1 MILIAD
7 IGGTNS
13 RLTLV
18 RKKSK
23 NFINLK
29 VYKSKNFKDIYEV
42 VKSYF
47 SELDLKKIPNVAV
60 IALAGPVI
68 KDQAYLTNLNWKV
81 SKYKLK
87 KLFGFKE
94 VILINDLQ
102 ALSAS
107 IMLLKKSEI
116 LNIKGKKT
124 LKKEPKAFIAPGTGL
139 GEAILV
145 KEKPLTILPTEGGHI
160 FFSPLNE
167 EEFKYLKFL
176 EKKREELS
184 WEKALSGKALS
195 YWYEYYFNEV
205 LPPEKI
211 TELARKKDP
220 KALKVIRKF
229 FELLGRKISQLALY
243 SLPEGGIYIAGGVI
257 QALKEFL
264 EWQEFK
270 EVLLRGYFK
279 NEKLK
284 GLLDKFSLNV
294 ILYPNPSLLGAL
306 AILHNQQ
313 K

>member
-18 RKKSK
+18 RGKSK
-23 NFINLK
+23 KFFNLK
-29 VYKSKNFKDIYEV
+29 TYKSKNFKNIYEV
-42 VKSYF
+42 VKNYF
-47 SELDLKKIPNVAV
+47 LEVNLRKIPTLA
-60 IALAGPVI
+60 IFALAGPVI
-68 KDQAYLTNLNWKV
+68 KDQAYLTNLNWEV
-81 SKYKLK
+81 SKHKLK
-87 KLFGFKE
+87 KFFGFKE
-94 VILINDLQ
+94 VILVNDLQ

-107 IMLLKKSEI
+107 ILLLEKSEI
-116 LNIKGKKT
+116 LNIKGAKS
-124 LKKEPKAFIAPGTGL
+124 LKREPKAFIAPGTGL

-145 KEKPLTILPTEGGHI
+145 KEEPLTIIPTEGGHI

-167 EEFKYLKFL
+167 EEFQYLKFL
-176 EKKREELS
+176 ERKGEELS

-195 YWYEYYFNEV
+195 YWYEYYFNES
-205 LPPEKI
+205 LLPEKI
-211 TELARKKDP
+211 TEFAKEKDP

-264 EWQEFK
+264 EIQEFK
-270 EVLLRGYFK
+270 EILLNGYFQNK
-279 NEKLK
+279 KLK
-284 GLLDKFSLNV
+284 ELLDKFSLNV
-294 ILYPNPSLLGAL
+294 ILYPNPCLLGAL

>member
-13 RLTLV
+13 RLALV
-18 RKKSK
+18 RGKSK
-23 NFINLK
+23 KFFNLK
-29 VYKSKNFKDIYEV
+29 VYKSKNFKDICEV

-47 SELDLKKIPNVAV
+47 SDLDLKKIPNVAV
-60 IALAGPVI
+60 FALAGPVI

-87 KLFGFKE
+87 KLFWFKE

-107 IMLLKKSEI
+107 ILLLKKSEI

-176 EKKREELS
+176 EKKGEELS

-211 TELARKKDP
+211 TELAIKKDP
-220 KALKVIRKF
+220 KALKVIKKF
-229 FELLGRKISQLALY
+229 FELLGRKTSQLALY

-264 EWQEFK
+264 EWQEIK
-270 EVLLRGYFK
+270 ETFLKGYFK

-306 AILHNQQ
+306 AILHSQQ

>member
-1 MILIAD
+1 L
-7 IGGTNS
+7 
-13 RLTLV
+13 
-18 RKKSK
+18 
-23 NFINLK
+23 
-29 VYKSKNFKDIYEV
+29 
-42 VKSYF
+42 
-47 SELDLKKIPNVAV
+47 
-60 IALAGPVI
+60 
-68 KDQAYLTNLNWKV
+68 
-81 SKYKLK
+81 
-87 KLFGFKE
+87 
-94 VILINDLQ
+94 
-102 ALSAS
+102 
-107 IMLLKKSEI
+107 LLKKSEI

-176 EKKREELS
+176 ENKEEELS
-184 WEKALSGKALS
+184 WEKALSGKAIS

-205 LPPEKI
+205 LPPEKV

-220 KALKVIRKF
+220 KALKVIKKF

-264 EWQEFK
+264 EEQEFK

>member
-176 EKKREELS
+176 EKKGEELS

-229 FELLGRKISQLALY
+229 FELLGRKTSQLALY

-270 EVLLRGYFK
+270 EVLLKGYFK

-284 GLLDKFSLNV
+284 GLLDNFSLNV

-306 AILHNQQ
+306 AILHSQQ

>member
-176 EKKREELS
+176 EKKGEELS

-229 FELLGRKISQLALY
+229 FELLGRKTSQLALY

-270 EVLLRGYFK
+270 EVLLKGYFK

-284 GLLDKFSLNV
+284 GLLDNFSLNV

>member
-176 EKKREELS
+176 EKKGEELS

-229 FELLGRKISQLALY
+229 FELLGRKTSQLALY

-270 EVLLRGYFK
+270 EVLLKGYFK

-284 GLLDKFSLNV
+284 GLLDNFSLNV
-294 ILYPNPSLLGAL
+294 ILHPNPSLLGAL

>member
-29 VYKSKNFKDIYEV
+29 IYKSKNFKDIYEV

-176 EKKREELS
+176 EKKGEELS

-229 FELLGRKISQLALY
+229 FELLGRKTSQLALY

-270 EVLLRGYFK
+270 EVLLKGYFK

-284 GLLDKFSLNV
+284 GLLDNFSLNV
-294 ILYPNPSLLGAL
+294 ILHPNPSLLGAL

>member
-81 SKYKLK
+81 SKYKFK

-176 EKKREELS
+176 EKKGEELS

-229 FELLGRKISQLALY
+229 FELLGRKTSQLALY

-270 EVLLRGYFK
+270 EVLLKGYFK

-284 GLLDKFSLNV
+284 GLLDNFSLNV

-306 AILHNQQ
+306 AILHSQQ

>member
-13 RLTLV
+13 RLALV

-29 VYKSKNFKDIYEV
+29 IYKSKNFRNIYEV
-42 VKSYF
+42 VGSYF
-47 SELDLKKIPNVAV
+47 SDLDLKKIPNVAV
-60 IALAGPVI
+60 FALAGPVI
-68 KDQAYLTNLNWKV
+68 KDRAYLTNLNWEV

-87 KLFGFKE
+87 KNFGFKE
-94 VILINDLQ
+94 VILLNDLQ

-107 IMLLKKSEI
+107 ILLLKKSEI
-116 LNIKGKKT
+116 LNIKDKKT

-176 EKKREELS
+176 ENKEEELS
-184 WEKALSGKALS
+184 WEKALSGKAIS

-205 LPPEKI
+205 LPPEKV

-220 KALKVIRKF
+220 KALKVIKKF

-243 SLPEGGIYIAGGVI
+243 SLPEGGIYITGGVI

-264 EWQEFK
+264 EEQEFK
-270 EVLLRGYFK
+270 EILLRGYFK

-294 ILYPNPSLLGAL
+294 ILHPNPSLLGAL

>member
-176 EKKREELS
+176 EKKGEELS

-205 LPPEKI
+205 LLPEKI
-211 TELARKKDP
+211 TELAKEKDP
-220 KALKVIRKF
+220 KALKVIKKF
-229 FELLGRKISQLALY
+229 FELLGRKTSQLALY

-264 EWQEFK
+264 ELQEFK
-270 EVLLRGYFK
+270 EILLKGYFK

-284 GLLDKFSLNV
+284 ELLDKFSLNV
-294 ILYPNPSLLGAL
+294 ILHPNPSLLGAL
-306 AILHNQQ
+306 ALLRSQQ